1 MDIEKIITSQQFN
14 YIGDSVNLASI
25 LDDQSKLYGVKI
37 VLGSLTTKYI
47 QDGYFVLQ
55 LDCIAV
61 TGKKKGVNI
70 FAVLETDAGAMVEY
84 ILSRELHDL
93 ILDYYRKQKWA
104 SALHYIEELK
114 GEFDGKLDHYYEM
127 MIERIGELREQ
138 NLPTDLDGVYRD
150 TSK

>member
-93 ILDYYRKQKWA
+93 ILDYYREQKWA

-138 NLPTDLDGVYRD
+138 NLPTDWDGVYRA